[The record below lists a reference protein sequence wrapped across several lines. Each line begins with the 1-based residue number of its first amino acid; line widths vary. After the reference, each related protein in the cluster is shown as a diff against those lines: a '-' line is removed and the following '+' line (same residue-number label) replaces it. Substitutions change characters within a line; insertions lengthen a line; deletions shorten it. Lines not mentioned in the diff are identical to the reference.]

1 MDVPPTP
8 FYSLLLEAHAGRL
21 VHRQDLPE
29 VSMIDASQWKLKS
42 RSTMPVRTWSDGQGK
57 LLKLIEDSLQVDVG
71 LL

>member
-29 VSMIDASQWKLKS
+29 VSMIVHSVEIEVAINYASTYL
-42 RSTMPVRTWSDGQGK
+42 V
-57 LLKLIEDSLQVDVG
+57 
-71 LL
+71 

>member
-8 FYSLLLEAHAGRL
+8 FYSLLLEAHAGRF

-42 RSTMPVRTWSDGQGK
+42 LNYASTYLV
-57 LLKLIEDSLQVDVG
+57 
-71 LL
+71 